1 MKLFVTSLFAV
12 FLLFS
17 VTAFGQNTYEFL
29 RMNMSARAAA
39 LGGSFV
45 SDNDDPNVIFYN
57 PAGLS
62 YLTNSPVSFSFVKHL
77 VDINLASLAYSTN
90 LKNIGRIGVA
100 VQYINYGTF
109 IAADEM
115 GNKTGRYKAGE
126 AAFIGGYSNI
136 LAPQFSY
143 GVNVKFIYSSIAD
156 RISTAFAFDV
166 GLHYSIPSYQVE
178 IGFAILNM
186 GSQIKAY
193 YSTKEDLPLNVVIG
207 ISKRLQ
213 HLPLDLFLDFHEL
226 NRRTN
231 NFFSKF
237 NAFSIGAEFR
247 LSKALRLRFGYNNE
261 RRNELRIGTFAG
273 LAGFNVGLGV
283 IISGYRFDY
292 GYSSLGLIGAVNRI
306 SISTNL

>member
-1 MKLFVTSLFAV
+1 MKLLVTSLFAV

-62 YLTNSPVSFSFVKHL
+62 YLTKNPVSFSFVKHL

-90 LKNIGRIGVA
+90 LKSIGRIGVA

-126 AAFIGGYSNI
+126 VAFIGGYSNM
-136 LAPQFSY
+136 LAPEFSY
-143 GVNVKFIYSSIAD
+143 GVNIKFIYSSIAD
-156 RISTAFAFDV
+156 RTSTAFAFDV
-166 GLHYSIPSYQVE
+166 GLHYSIPSDQVE

-186 GSQIKAY
+186 GSQITAY
-193 YSTKEDLPLNVVIG
+193 YSTKEDLPLDIVMGV
-207 ISKRLQ
+207 SKRLQ

-226 NRRTN
+226 NRRTG

-273 LAGFNVGLGV
+273 LAGFDVGLGV
-283 IISGYRFDY
+283 VISGYRFDY
-292 GYSSLGLIGAVNRI
+292 GYSSLGLIGALNRI
-306 SISTNL
+306 SISANL